1 MSSVLQCQQIMSCS
15 SDSSTEPLMAAF
27 LPLWAFGMWWHQRG
41 KHLLSG
47 NPAPKMVLLLL
58 LIPACLSRQFKQ
70 A

>member
-1 MSSVLQCQQIMSCS
+1 
-15 SDSSTEPLMAAF
+15 MAAF